1 MSVIS
6 LGRPLRV
13 LQRASQGSRTPAEER
28 AIGTPVTCVLA
39 ARGNTQFLTAFFCRA
54 RKISGVTMGRTNLK
68 FAHTRD
74 HRRHA
79 VPTRRLHW
87 KPRSASAPRA
97 PSRQFNSAFA
107 SGEFAPS
114 PRDGSAW
121 ILWRSVGLAS
131 DLVVLIVASPFL
143 AVWGGWRMVRRLF
156 GGAR

>member
-13 LQRASQGSRTPAEER
+13 MQRASQGSRSPAEER
-28 AIGTPVTCVLA
+28 LSDAGDMRSCRTPEHSTPNCV
-39 ARGNTQFLTAFFCRA
+39 FCQA

-74 HRRHA
+74 HRHHA
-79 VPTRRLHW
+79 MPMRRLHW

-97 PSRQFNSAFA
+97 PSQQFNSAFA

-143 AVWGGWRMVRRLF
+143 AAWGGWRMVRRLF
-156 GGAR
+156 GGAH

>member
-1 MSVIS
+1 MCCKEHLKEAGPPHRSVLSDAGDI
-6 LGRPLRV
+6 R
-13 LQRASQGSRTPAEER
+13 
-28 AIGTPVTCVLA
+28 
-39 ARGNTQFLTAFFCRA
+39 FCRTQEHSTPNRVFCQA

-74 HRRHA
+74 HRHHA
-79 VPTRRLHW
+79 MPMRRLHW

-97 PSRQFNSAFA
+97 PSQQFNSAFA

>member
-1 MSVIS
+1 MPSVACDAKSIS
-6 LGRPLRV
+6 RKPVPRRG
-13 LQRASQGSRTPAEER
+13 ACYRTPVDMRSCRTREHSA
-28 AIGTPVTCVLA
+28 PNCV
-39 ARGNTQFLTAFFCRA
+39 FCQA

-74 HRRHA
+74 HRCHA
-79 VPTRRLHW
+79 VPTRRLPW

-97 PSRQFNSAFA
+97 PSQQFNSAFA

-156 GGAR
+156 DGAR